1 MQRNRFVDV
10 LKGLLIIFV
19 IVLHSDIPHSM
30 RNVLGFP
37 FWMNMAVPIFMM
49 ISGYVSALSLQKKGS
64 VEQAYEPRHLG
75 QKMLRFVCPFTIAF
89 LAQWIVFRATGLYQV
104 GMKEY
109 GLFALLL
116 DYLRGGKGQGS
127 YYFPIMIQFV
137 FLFPAIYYFIKKY
150 DWKGLLGC
158 FGANGIFEVIKL
170 AYGMEEY
177 EYRLVIF
184 RYLFLIAAGC
194 YIAIGDL
201 DKLSKKGATIWSVG
215 CVAIGLGFT
224 FLFSYTTYS
233 PKILV
238 YWTDTSFVACL
249 FLVPVIGWLLKKASF
264 GFKPLELVGKASF
277 NIFLVQMIYYNFAD
291 AMTVLIPDMALRL
304 GFGILNC
311 VAAGV
316 VFYLIEEKLTKAL
329 IRILQK

>member
-1 MQRNRFVDV
+1 
-10 LKGLLIIFV
+10 
-19 IVLHSDIPHSM
+19 
-30 RNVLGFP
+30 
-37 FWMNMAVPIFMM
+37 
-49 ISGYVSALSLQKKGS
+49 
-64 VEQAYEPRHLG
+64 
-75 QKMLRFVCPFTIAF
+75 
-89 LAQWIVFRATGLYQV
+89 
-104 GMKEY
+104 
-109 GLFALLL
+109 
-116 DYLRGGKGQGS
+116 
-127 YYFPIMIQFV
+127 
-137 FLFPAIYYFIKKY
+137 
-150 DWKGLLGC
+150 
-158 FGANGIFEVIKL
+158 
-170 AYGMEEY
+170 
-177 EYRLVIF
+177 
-184 RYLFLIAAGC
+184 
-194 YIAIGDL
+194 
-201 DKLSKKGATIWSVG
+201 
-215 CVAIGLGFT
+215 AIGLGFT

>member
-64 VEQAYEPRHLG
+64 VEQAYEPRWLL

-184 RYLFLIAAGC
+184 RYLFVIAAGC
-194 YIAIGDL
+194 YIAVGDL
-201 DKLSKKGATIWSVG
+201 ERLSRKRVCILSAG
-215 CVAIGLGFT
+215 CLMIGLGFT

-249 FLVPVIGWLLKKASF
+249 FLVPIMGLLLKKASF
-264 GFKPLELVGKASF
+264 GLKPLELVGKASF
-277 NIFLVQMIYYNFAD
+277 EIFLVQMIYYIYAD
-291 AMTVLIPDMALRL
+291 TMEVLIPDMTLRL

-316 VFYLIEEKLTKAL
+316 IFYLIENKLTKAL